1 MRPRPLRWR
10 GKEPPSRLYLEN
22 RVALC
27 QLQYTSVVS
36 LQEISD
42 WLCYLVSYLTRNSKK
57 YIFRSLSL
65 QKLIEMVAGPGED
78 LREMIARLEQQ
89 ELDCQV
95 MEDPRKRPSLE
106 KGSKSS
112 LHFKKK
118 QSQASTLPD
127 GQWECACPSL
137 HRTAGSLPCR
147 WGTHK
152 VGGDKKSAKRLNN
165 FKL

>member
-10 GKEPPSRLYLEN
+10 GKEPPSKLYLEN

-95 MEDPRKRPSLE
+95 MEDP
-106 KGSKSS
+106 
-112 LHFKKK
+112 H
-118 QSQASTLPD
+118 T
-127 GQWECACPSL
+127 
-137 HRTAGSLPCR
+137 
-147 WGTHK
+147 
-152 VGGDKKSAKRLNN
+152 
-165 FKL
+165 